1 MKRYETLFLA
11 VPEIT
16 ADETNT
22 IESQLEK
29 TVHDLQG
36 NVISYERWGKYRLA
50 YPVRKNEYGVYFL
63 MRFEIEDKNKS
74 KLLNTIHNLFAVK
87 QADLIMRSIVVA
99 LEADRSLEYHR
110 PESLEEV
117 PTRDVDTFLKE
128 NKMSGLLSKS
138 TPLHKTTEE
147 ADLDEDLTMVD
158 EQ

>member
-1 MKRYETLFLA
+1 MIRYESLFLA

-16 ADETNT
+16 ADETKT
-22 IESQLEK
+22 VESQLEK
-29 TVHDLQG
+29 VVQDLQG
-36 NVISYERWGKYRLA
+36 TIISYERWGKYRLA

-63 MRFEIEDKNKS
+63 MRFEIGDKNKV
-74 KLLNTIHNLFAVK
+74 KLLESLNTVFAVK
-87 QADLIMRSIVVA
+87 QADLIMRSIVVVLA
-99 LEADRSLEYHR
+99 ADRSLEYHR

-138 TPLHKTTEE
+138 PAASKAVEE
-147 ADLDEDLTMVD
+147 VDLDEDLMMID